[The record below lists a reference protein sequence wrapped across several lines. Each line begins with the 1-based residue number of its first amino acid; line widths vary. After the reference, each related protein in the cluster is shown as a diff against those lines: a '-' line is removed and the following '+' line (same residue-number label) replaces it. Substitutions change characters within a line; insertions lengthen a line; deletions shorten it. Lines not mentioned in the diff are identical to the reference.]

1 MLGPPFVFTILATP
15 LVTPRSWADVA
26 INSAAWITFIAGAGI
41 RFWATL
47 YIGGRKNDVA
57 VTEGPYSLCRHP
69 LYFGSLLVAVSAGLF
84 LKSIVFA
91 AALAI
96 LTVLYMQGTVRVE
109 EASLA
114 ERLGDA
120 YREYC
125 RRTNRFWPSFRH
137 FQAAPRLTVDLH
149 SLYLECARA
158 SRWIWIPLVG
168 EVIGALRDAP
178 WWPRLFTI
186 P

>member
-1 MLGPPFVFTILATP
+1 MLGPALVVALLATP
-15 LVTPRSWADVA
+15 LVSPRSWVDMA
-26 INSAAWITFIAGAGI
+26 IDSAAWVIFIAGAGI

-47 YIGGRKNDVA
+47 YIGGRKNDVT
-57 VTEGPYSLCRHP
+57 VTDGPYSLCRHP
-69 LYFGSLLVAVSAGLF
+69 LYFGSLLLAFSGGLF

-91 AALAI
+91 AAVAI
-96 LTVLYMQGTVRVE
+96 LTVLYMYGTVRME

-114 ERLGDA
+114 ERLGEP

-137 FQAAPRLTVDLH
+137 FQTAPRLTVDLH

-158 SRWIWIPLVG
+158 SRWVWIPLAG
-168 EVIGALRDAP
+168 EIIATLRDTP
-178 WWPRLFTI
+178 WWPRLFVV